1 MSETS
6 RKAGQI
12 SGFYIPNL
20 AKVYRTCRKK
30 TDIIIGAGM
39 PNDLPLGH
47 MPGQFVQVSVL
58 GYGEAPISVC
68 SSPTRSHTRF
78 ELCVRPVGNFTRAL
92 YEQDAGNWIGIRGP
106 FGRGFPVARAKGR
119 DILVVAGG
127 IGIAPLRSLI
137 NYIMD
142 KRRDYGR
149 LMIVYGAKTPDLIL
163 FTDDIRQWEDEPGTE
178 VFLTVDEPDDAWK
191 GRTGVVT
198 IPVREIEIDPDRTVA
213 MVVGPPVMYRFVA
226 MELLKKK
233 MNPDNIFFSLERH
246 FKCGMGKCG
255 HCQLND
261 LYVCQDGPT
270 FRYSDLLGR
279 TEAIEAWAPEK
290 DQDR

>member
-6 RKAGQI
+6 LNAGQI
-12 SGFYIPNL
+12 SEFYIPNL
-20 AKVYRTCRKK
+20 AKVYCTHREK
-30 TDIIIGAGM
+30 TNIIIEVGM
-39 PNDLPLGH
+39 GNDLPLGH

-58 GYGEAPISVC
+58 GYGEVPISVC
-68 SSPTRSHTRF
+68 SSPTRSHNRF
-78 ELCVRPVGNFTRAL
+78 ELCVRPVGNVTRAL
-92 YEQDAGNWIGIRGP
+92 YKRDPGDWIGIRGP
-106 FGRGFPVARAKGR
+106 FGRGFPVDWTKGK

-142 KRRDYGR
+142 KRKDYGR

-163 FTDDIRQWEDEPGTE
+163 FTDDISQWENESGAD
-178 VFLTVDEPDDAWK
+178 VYLTVDEPDDSWK

-198 IPVREIEIDPDRTVA
+198 TPIRKIEIDPNRTVA

-233 MNPDNIFFSLERH
+233 MATDNIFFSLERH

-270 FRYSDLLGR
+270 FRYSDLLGK